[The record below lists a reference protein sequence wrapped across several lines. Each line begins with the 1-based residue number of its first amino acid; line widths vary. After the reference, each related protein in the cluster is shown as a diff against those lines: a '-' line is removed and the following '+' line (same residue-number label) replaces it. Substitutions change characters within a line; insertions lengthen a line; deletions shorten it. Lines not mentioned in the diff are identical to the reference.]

1 MGYRKKEG
9 TAMNDVR
16 ETIAELD
23 ELIKSVDFGERE
35 VELFKKLRGQ
45 LVGRDAA
52 VEKITAFRT
61 EFERTCGFFSIAS
74 EAVHAADD
82 YGSSVDARIADSI
95 DEHLRAIDMLC
106 RFGSVHGFGV
116 PGDGFGEAHL
126 FPDNDDYW

>member
-1 MGYRKKEG
+1 
-9 TAMNDVR
+9 MNDVR

-61 EFERTCGFFSIAS
+61 EFEMTCGLFSIAS

>member
-1 MGYRKKEG
+1 
-9 TAMNDVR
+9 MNDVR

-74 EAVHAADD
+74 KAVHAADD

-95 DEHLRAIDMLC
+95 DEHLRAIDTA
-106 RFGSVHGFGV
+106 V
-116 PGDGFGEAHL
+116 PLRKCAWLRCSRRWLRRGA
-126 FPDNDDYW
+126 PVPRQR